1 MVTFTVGGY
10 GLPPEKVPDG
20 AQRGINTRVSM
31 NIKHVVLLADSTI
44 RHASRPPIVEPFW
57 GVEEVKEQGDG
68 SSGFQG
74 GNDDDR
80 SFDHD
85 DPHEQVI

>member
-20 AQRGINTRVSM
+20 AKPGINTRVSM

-44 RHASRPPIVEPFW
+44 QHASRPPIVEPFW
-57 GVEEVKEQGDG
+57 GVEEVKGQGDG
-68 SSGFQG
+68 TSGSPG
-74 GNDDDR
+74 GDDDR

-85 DPHEQVI
+85 DPDEQVI